1 MAPHF
6 TLSRVPIYCQSPT
19 ASPPKHRAL
28 LIGINYAS
36 SFGNNEQRYCELNGP
51 VNNAKAMKKAL
62 IDIYGY
68 NEEDIFLM
76 THEGAN
82 RDTALWP
89 SRANI
94 MHAMRNFVRDAVP
107 GDTLVFFYAGHSDQQ
122 TDVNE
127 IDGLDECIVTCDHE
141 IILGNTL
148 RENLIDPLPGGARL
162 TTILDT
168 DHAATLLDLGHN
180 SSHTD
185 ERHSS
190 TILDLDRY
198 SGHISSFSLPSTLQ
212 ARSERHYEGPRHRHS
227 NDETQHWLIRGA
239 TWLFYI
245 MFSFIAMITFAILR
259 FMVRLVKKRKQVK
272 VDPELGTMDCV
283 DHPVMPSLSSIPRPP
298 CCSSSCVNASSSNP
312 LVISVS
318 SCSDQ
323 QSMWEDGLNRGNS
336 LTTNLVEILRKNP
349 SINVGD
355 LNQHLQTAGE
365 PRRDSFQALTGGQQR
380 FQGLQRKIH
389 APVAEEVRRHVHKTG
404 FVRIERADGA
414 GEGEVRG
421 VRVSSR
427 GEDVDERGCG

>member
-51 VNNAKAMKKAL
+51 VNDAKAMKEAL

-68 NEEDIFLM
+68 REEDILLM
-76 THEGAN
+76 TDEEAN
-82 RDTALWP
+82 RDTAPWP

-94 MHAMRNFVRDAVP
+94 MHAMRLLVRNVVP
-107 GDTLVFFYAGHSDQQ
+107 GDTLVFFYAGHSNQQ

-127 IDGLDECIVTCDHE
+127 IDGLDVGIVTCDHE

-190 TILDLDRY
+190 SILDLDRY
-198 SGHISSFSLPSTLQ
+198 SGHFSSFTLPS
-212 ARSERHYEGPRHRHS
+212 
-227 NDETQHWLIRGA
+227 
-239 TWLFYI
+239 
-245 MFSFIAMITFAILR
+245 M
-259 FMVRLVKKRKQVK
+259 VKKRKQVK

-283 DHPVMPSLSSIPRPP
+283 YHPVMPSPSSIPRPP

-380 FQGLQRKIH
+380 FQDLQCKIH
-389 APVAEEVRRHVHKTG
+389 APVAEAFRRHVHKTG

-427 GEDVDERGCG
+427 GEDVDERRCG